1 MQDINLTTTLKFSE
15 ITKQISKV
23 INNPLK
29 FVIFIIF
36 NLFRLSFL
44 SHKYLA
50 FENLHGKKKKITA
63 EKIKILQKNSKSR

>member
-29 FVIFIIF
+29 L
-36 NLFRLSFL
+36 LFLSF
-44 SHKYLA
+44 STYLGYL
-50 FENLHGKKKKITA
+50 FCHINIWLLKTFTVKKKITA